1 MPTHVYQ
8 PSRTPPSWW
17 DRLLVHPMDTTVAVM
32 SLLFGVM
39 VAFSLLVPEFVPSK
53 SMDQM
58 PSPVVALVSGFLIA
72 GGALSLIGL
81 NWWGDD
87 VSHGWALERF
97 GWLLVV
103 GGFTTYSISVSWY
116 YPGSVFAWGVPL
128 VLALGGLLRFWSVV
142 KIERA
147 TRLTIAEVKGE
158 VR

>member
-8 PSRTPPSWW
+8 PARTPPSWW
-17 DRLLVHPMDTTVAVM
+17 DRLLVHPMDTTVAVVSLAFGVVMAM
-32 SLLFGVM
+32 SLLLDG
-39 VAFSLLVPEFVPSK
+39 FVPSK

-58 PSPVVALVSGFLIA
+58 PVPVVALVAGFLVA
-72 GGALSLIGL
+72 GGVLSLTGL

-103 GGFTTYSISVSWY
+103 GGFSTYAISVAWY
-116 YPGSVFAWGVPL
+116 YPGSIFAWGVPL
-128 VLALGGLLRFWSVV
+128 ILTLGGLLRFWSVV

-158 VR
+158 AL